1 MEADMS
7 VYAFARFSPL
17 LLAGLVAGCGDEFL
31 MVNYRVVPQN
41 SQFLADVR
49 SGARP
54 VSDAFTGGACV
65 LTVDQSAR
73 PQTSR
78 QAGAPGDAGYSV
90 TISTVNPVNAVT
102 TNPADCPP
110 VEELGLVIGAPGEV
124 LGVGGR
130 TERTSLQAKVGGTDF
145 TSTAGGHFEATVTGE
160 SQGVVSGGFAA
171 IAPAPGSNPPVMLV
185 TEGSYKAR

>member
-1 MEADMS
+1 
-7 VYAFARFSPL
+7 
-17 LLAGLVAGCGDEFL
+17 

-41 SQFLADVR
+41 TQFVADVR

-54 VSDAFTGGACV
+54 VSEAFSGGACV
-65 LTVDQSAR
+65 LTVDQSAV
-73 PQTSR
+73 PQTSQ

-102 TNPADCPP
+102 SNPADCPP
-110 VEELGLVIGAPGEV
+110 VEELALVIGAQGEV

-130 TERTSLQAKVGGTDF
+130 TDRTGLQAKVGGTDF
-145 TSTAGGHFEATVTGE
+145 ASSPGGYFAATVTGQ

-171 IAPAPGSNPPVMLV
+171 IAPAPGSNPPVMIV
-185 TEGSYKAR
+185 TEGSFKVR